1 MSLSDEFLQLLP
13 LEIEKQHGDLS
24 ALRKILIRFRDNGMD
39 KETMLENMEELRG
52 RSASGE
58 TEDILLELMDFIT
71 GWCAPGQNIFDKPI
85 E

>member
-1 MSLSDEFLQLLP
+1 MSLNDEFMRLLP
-13 LEIEKQHGDLS
+13 SEIEKQHGDLF
-24 ALRKILIRFRDNGMD
+24 ALRKFLIRFRDNGMD

-71 GWCAPGQNIFDKPI
+71 GWCNPGQSIFDKLF

>member
-1 MSLSDEFLQLLP
+1 MSLSDEFLQLLS

-24 ALRKILIRFRDNGMD
+24 ALRKFLIRFRDNGMD

-58 TEDILLELMDFIT
+58 TEDILLELMDFII
-71 GWCAPGQNIFDKPI
+71 GWCNPGQSIFD
-85 E
+85 ESFE